1 MASPSRAQTDR
12 KPSASALSAFGPR
25 SWCRPEQ
32 LAVARLPMRA
42 TLYPFPDDSVAATLI
57 RSASPWFHPLDGDDW
72 SFRLHA
78 RPEDVTADD
87 VGSEDGSTGST
98 DAWQPIT
105 VPGCWTMDPDVDDWP
120 HYTNVQ
126 MPFALEPPLVPDAN
140 PTGVYRKRFRL
151 PTEWDGRRTVLHVG
165 GAESCLY
172 VFCNGQAVGMGKDSR
187 LSQEFD
193 LTPYLEA
200 GDNTLAL
207 VVVRWSDGSWL
218 EDQDHWWN
226 AGLHREVFLYSTA
239 GTHIADVS
247 VTAELD
253 EDLSTG
259 LFSAEVT
266 VGLEETEPGWRVET
280 TVLDPSGKAVN
291 SQPLSDDVPVF
302 RRGSA
307 TEEMVSAYLYEGPV
321 ARFSETIDDVTP
333 WSSERPARYTV
344 VISLVDPS
352 GDLVEATALKVGFRR
367 VEVADRE
374 LLLNGYPVFI
384 RGVNRHDHDPDT
396 GKTVSVASM
405 RNDVEVMK
413 RHNINAVRTAH
424 YPNDPRFLD
433 LCDELGLWVVDEANV
448 EAHARLASLSND
460 TRFTGAILD
469 RIQRMVARDRN
480 HPSIFAFSLG
490 NESGYA
496 AVHDA
501 AAAWIRSTD
510 PTRVVHY
517 EGACHP
523 VFAGTDDP
531 GDAGPATDLICPMYP
546 SIDALTSWAARTAD
560 TDEQRPLI
568 MCEYSHAMGNSNGSL
583 ADYWAVIETTPGLQ
597 GGFIWDWTDQGVRAV
612 SDDGV
617 EYWAYGGHF
626 GDEPNDATF
635 CCNGLTWPDRTP
647 KPALYEYADLG
658 SPLRFRPSDLKRG
671 RVVVVNL
678 QDWRDISWLAA
689 EYDVRVDGEVVA
701 SGPFELPE
709 LPGGFESTVEIEL
722 PVVEVPAGAEA
733 HVDLRSTV
741 AEAQPWAPVGHR
753 VAWQQFELPDSKRV
767 RPAKKGRVLPA
778 GEVVLDES
786 SATVGDIGVRWDEER
801 AAVVGISNRGREL
814 LAAPIEATLW
824 RAPTEN
830 DGRRL
835 DDGLGVNALQAWL
848 ALGLDRVECHPVSTR
863 TRRQSDGSVQ
873 VTLRRR
879 LVLPGSGD
887 AVDHRQQVRVRPDG
901 AVVIDEELSLP
912 RTLDDLPR
920 IGSRFEVLGDLDA
933 LEWYGRGPRETY
945 VDRETAEQLGRWSS
959 SVADQYVPYVLPQ
972 EHGNHTDTRW
982 FRLTDTA
989 GEGLLVSSTNRL
1001 DPFGFTARF
1010 HHDADLYAATTTADL
1025 SASETVEVH
1034 VDVLQRG
1041 VGTGACGPDTLPPYQ
1056 VTGGPARWSW
1066 ALRPLAAV
1074 DDAATIARTI
1084 RNGAS

>member
-1 MASPSRAQTDR
+1 M
-12 KPSASALSAFGPR
+12 
-25 SWCRPEQ
+25 
-32 LAVARLPMRA
+32 ARLPMRS
-42 TLYPFPDDSVAATLI
+42 TLYPFSDDAVAATLD
-57 RSASPWFHPLDGDDW
+57 RSASPWFHSLDGDDW
-72 SFRLHA
+72 DFHLHA
-78 RPEDVTADD
+78 RPDDVTPDD
-87 VGSEDGSTGST
+87 VGSDDPGGT
-98 DAWQPIT
+98 WQPIR
-105 VPGCWTMDPDVDDWP
+105 VPSCWTMDPGVDDWP
-120 HYTNVQ
+120 HYTNVR

-140 PTGVYRKRFRL
+140 PTGVHRKRFKL
-151 PTEWDGRRTVLHVG
+151 PRGWKPRRTVLHVA

-172 VFCNGQAVGMGKDSR
+172 VFCNGEAVGMGKDSR

-193 LTPYLEA
+193 LTPYLRA
-200 GDNTLAL
+200 GVNTLAL

-218 EDQDHWWN
+218 EDQDHWWH

-239 GTHIADVS
+239 ATHIADVHVS
-247 VTAELD
+247 AELN

-259 LFSAEVT
+259 ALSAEVT
-266 VGLEETEPGWRVET
+266 VGLEGAEPGWRVEA
-280 TVLDPSGKAVN
+280 TVLDPSGRAVN
-291 SQPLSDDVPVF
+291 SQPLSADVPVF
-302 RRGSA
+302 RRGSPM
-307 TEEMVSAYLYEGPV
+307 EETISAYLYEGPV
-321 ARFSETIDDVTP
+321 ARFGETIDDVTP
-333 WSSERPARYTV
+333 WSSERPVRYTV
-344 VISLVDPS
+344 VVSLVDPS
-352 GDLVEATALKVGFRR
+352 GDLVEATAVRVGFRR
-367 VEVADRE
+367 VEIVDRE

-396 GKTVSVASM
+396 GKTISVASM
-405 RNDVEVMK
+405 RHDVEVMK

-433 LCDELGLWVVDEANV
+433 LCDELGLWVIDEANV
-448 EAHARLASLSND
+448 ETHARLASLCDD
-460 TRFTGAILD
+460 TRFSGAILD
-469 RIQRMVARDRN
+469 RIRRMVARDRN

-490 NESGYA
+490 NESGYG

-510 PTRVVHY
+510 PTRLVHY

-546 SIDALTSWAARTAD
+546 SIEALTNWAARTAE

-583 ADYWAVIETTPGLQ
+583 ADYWAVIETTSGLQ
-597 GGFIWDWTDQGVRAV
+597 GGFIWDWTDQGIRAV
-612 SDDGV
+612 SAGTDDGDGV

-647 KPALYEYADLG
+647 KPALFEYADLG

-678 QDWRDISWLAA
+678 QDWRDVSWLGG
-689 EYDVRVDGEVVA
+689 EFDVRVDGEVVA
-701 SGPFELPE
+701 SGSFELPE
-709 LPGGFESTVEIEL
+709 LPGGFESTVELDL
-722 PVVEVPAGAEA
+722 PVVEVPSGAEA
-733 HVDLRSTV
+733 HVDLRSV
-741 AEAQPWAPVGHR
+741 VSEAQPWAPVGHR
-753 VAWQQFELPDSKRV
+753 VAWQQYDLPESKRS
-767 RPAKKGRVLPA
+767 RPTKKGRAA
-778 GEVVLDES
+778 GNNEVVLDTPT
-786 SATVGDIGVRWDEER
+786 ATVGEVTVRWDDEC
-801 AAVVGISNRGREL
+801 AAIVGITRGGREL
-814 LAAPIEATLW
+814 LASPIQASLW

-830 DGRRL
+830 DGRRI
-835 DDGLGVNALQAWL
+835 DDGPGVNVLQGWL
-848 ALGLDRVECHPVSTR
+848 ALGLDQIEQHAVSVR

-887 AVDHRQQVRVRPDG
+887 TVDHRQQVRVRPDG
-901 AVVIDEELSLP
+901 VVAIDEELSLP
-912 RTLDDLPR
+912 ETLDDLPR
-920 IGSRFEVLGDLDA
+920 IGSRFEVIGELDA

-945 VDRETAEQLGRWSS
+945 VDRETAEQLGRWAS
-959 SVADQYVPYVLPQ
+959 SVSDQYVPYILPQ

-982 FRLTDTA
+982 FRLTDPD
-989 GEGLLVSSTNRL
+989 GEGLLISATNRL

-1010 HHDADLYAATTTADL
+1010 HHDSDLYAATTTADL
-1025 SASETVEVH
+1025 RPSETVEVH

-1066 ALRPLAAV
+1066 AIRPLAAG
-1074 DDAATIARTI
+1074 DDAAAIARAI
-1084 RNGAS
+1084 RNGAP